1 MAAQGNPRCVALYDY
16 QARDTEELSISKS
29 EHLTVVDPSGSWW
42 KVRNDRGAVG
52 FVPSNYIKELP
63 LLSKVSGAP
72 PTPQGPGGIHRTPLV
87 DEPAGMYQQTDLM
100 RNGPSLNIKAV
111 AKFRYVST
119 REDELSLEKGDSL
132 IVIEKEAD
140 GWWRGRSGARIG
152 WFPFNYVEELE
163 DEPPV
168 SQPPNPTP
176 QEPEK
181 KIICTVVSLYAFNSG
196 NPEELVFQKG
206 ERMDIV
212 DQPADDPDW
221 WEARKKDGSTGLIPR
236 NYVEVVHDAAPAA
249 GPPQL
254 PPVTGPVSSE
264 PARGGRPVPP
274 FMMEHWYH
282 GRIPRKDAE
291 AILGQLAQDGQ
302 FLVRE
307 SETKVCSGVCLC
319 TLLSVLCTQP
329 RSLPSM

>member
-1 MAAQGNPRCVALYDY
+1 M
-16 QARDTEELSISKS
+16 
-29 EHLTVVDPSGSWW
+29 VDPSGSWW

-63 LLSKVSGAP
+63 LLTRIPGAP
-72 PTPQGPGGIHRTPLV
+72 PTLQGAGGIHRTPLT
-87 DEPAGMYQQTDLM
+87 DEPAHMYQQTDLQI

-119 REDELSLEKGDSL
+119 REDELSLEKGDEL

-140 GWWRGRSGARIG
+140 GWWRGRCGAKIG

-163 DEPPV
+163 EEAPIPQPQLPPAHL
-168 SQPPNPTP
+168 S
-176 QEPEK
+176 EK
-181 KIICTVVSLYAFNSG
+181 KLICTVIALYAFNSG

-206 ERMDIV
+206 EHMDII

-221 WEARKKDGSTGLIPR
+221 WEARKKDGKTGLIPR
-236 NYVEVVHDAAPAA
+236 NYVEVVHDAPVAV

-254 PPVTGPVSSE
+254 PPNMGPVSSGV
-264 PARGGRPVPP
+264 AGGRGGRPVPP
-274 FMMEHWYH
+274 FMTEPWYH

-291 AILGQLAQDGQ
+291 SLLVNHAQDGQ

-307 SETKVCSGVCLC
+307 SETKVCHGVCL
-319 TLLSVLCTQP
+319 
-329 RSLPSM
+329 